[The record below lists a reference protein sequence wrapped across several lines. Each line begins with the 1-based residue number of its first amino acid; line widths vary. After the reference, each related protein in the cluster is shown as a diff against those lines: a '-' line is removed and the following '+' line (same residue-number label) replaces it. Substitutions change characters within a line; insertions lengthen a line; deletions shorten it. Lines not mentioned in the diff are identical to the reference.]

1 MTTQG
6 QGRSMTLFSVT
17 QNQHFQTSFP
27 PYGASM
33 GCWDE
38 DDLETWY
45 TASGTQ
51 ALPNLFK

>member
-6 QGRSMTLFSVT
+6 QGHSMTLFSVT
-17 QNQHFQTSFP
+17 QIQHFQTSFP

-38 DDLETWY
+38 Y
-45 TASGTQ
+45 
-51 ALPNLFK
+51 LFKCSGSHDQDSFQVHIW